1 MIYTHFPSIKICRK
15 RDKNTEFNQKNA
27 TKRAFFMVKYKYI
40 KENLKE
46 NRVVWD
52 CEESYLPDDVKE
64 ILKNSG
70 DKVIVETEKITTISN
85 YIGLQ
90 GTEQTR
96 ETQEKIKAIYFVNEN
111 GKITKVL
118 TNENDK

>member
-1 MIYTHFPSIKICRK
+1 
-15 RDKNTEFNQKNA
+15 
-27 TKRAFFMVKYKYI
+27 MVKYKHI

-70 DKVIVETEKITTISN
+70 DKVIV
-85 YIGLQ
+85 
-90 GTEQTR
+90 
-96 ETQEKIKAIYFVNEN
+96 
-111 GKITKVL
+111 
-118 TNENDK
+118 

>member
-1 MIYTHFPSIKICRK
+1 
-15 RDKNTEFNQKNA
+15 
-27 TKRAFFMVKYKYI
+27 MVKYKYI

-85 YIGLQ
+85 YIGYKELNKL
-90 GTEQTR
+90 
-96 ETQEKIKAIYFVNEN
+96 EKPK
-111 GKITKVL
+111 KKLKQSTL
-118 TNENDK
+118 

>member
-1 MIYTHFPSIKICRK
+1 
-15 RDKNTEFNQKNA
+15 
-27 TKRAFFMVKYKYI
+27 MVIYKYI

-70 DKVIVETEKITTISN
+70 DKVIVETEKITIISN

-111 GKITKVL
+111 GKTTKVL

>member
-1 MIYTHFPSIKICRK
+1 MIKKIFFPSIIICRK
-15 RDKNTEFNQKNA
+15 RDKNTKINHKNA
-27 TKRAFFMVKYKYI
+27 TKRALFMVKYKYI

-70 DKVIVETEKITTISN
+70 DKVIVETK
-85 YIGLQ
+85 
-90 GTEQTR
+90 
-96 ETQEKIKAIYFVNEN
+96 K
-111 GKITKVL
+111 
-118 TNENDK
+118 